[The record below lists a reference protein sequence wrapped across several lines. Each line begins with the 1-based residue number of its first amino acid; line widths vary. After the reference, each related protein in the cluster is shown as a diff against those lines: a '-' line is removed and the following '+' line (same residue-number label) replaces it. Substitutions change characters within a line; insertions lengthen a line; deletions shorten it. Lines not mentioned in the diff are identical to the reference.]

1 MAEGQ
6 LATRDIVA
14 PRALDYESQVQ
25 TDAARAAAK
34 AAVPP
39 QYTFTSENAI
49 AIAAAQQLALE
60 DRVSRVDTTF
70 SAELTPAGRKTLL
83 QTAVPDLS
91 ETANATLA
99 GLDAAR
105 WAAVR
110 TESARILD
118 ATLRTEL
125 RDSAVADTR
134 GRLAGLMAGGLD
146 EAERMLAAEL
156 ISPLIVP
163 NSSFSQPLWDTAK
176 DKAAEAVVPVRETIR
191 QGEVIVRNGTPLS
204 ATDIEKIDALGLRET
219 APDVASFAGWLL
231 LAVLVVGIL
240 LAWIWRFRP
249 GLWHRDNV
257 LVLIGL
263 LVVGAT
269 LALKITAGRPT
280 LPYFLPTAAIAIL
293 LTILLDASTA
303 TIVIAIV
310 AIIGGAVN
318 GGSLEFAAYIFLGG
332 MAGIVAVR
340 KGDRLQAFVQ
350 ASLAVLVVNALVV
363 TVFSLL
369 GARDL
374 RGVLE
379 LWFASAA
386 SAAGSGVAAVG
397 TFAVLG
403 SVFGILTVFQLL
415 ELANPSQPLLRRL
428 LVETPGTYH
437 HSLMV
442 GNLAERAAEAIG
454 ADPLMTRV
462 AAYYHDVGKLAN
474 PLAFI
479 ENQAGGDNIHD
490 QLDPAVSAGILKQHV
505 ADGIDLAYK
514 SRLPKALIAFIP
526 QHHGTAIMS
535 YFYARAKELAGPGVI
550 VDERTLPAR
559 RAQATVA
566 RGGPDHARR
575 QRRGVRPV
583 AVLPR
588 RTGHP
593 GDGVPDHRGAGRR
606 RPVRRVRPH
615 PSRPRASSGRLR
627 RPAARD
633 VPHPDRLPAE
643 HGGGA
648 RIAPRAV
655 AAAGAA
661 PGRAWGAARRRDPG
675 DLPRPVADR
684 PRRPGR
690 RLAADRRCGAR
701 AGDRRGADGRRGTL
715 AGLDRPDPD
724 GRRGAGRRSTPRIS
738 ARPAR
743 PTCSRSRCCRPR
755 RFPVTRAAPRNGR
768 PARPRRAPAFPLP
781 PGRRPHLGDIVVSV
795 ERAVEQAEGG
805 RGGQTGDVRW
815 SPADELRLLV
825 THGALHIC
833 GWDHAEPA
841 EEAAMR
847 ALEGRL
853 LA

>member
-1 MAEGQ
+1 MLTQRAPVANRFTRRDVPRLAIAAGILILALTAILGIDILPEPPLDVAEGQ

-70 SAELTPAGRKTLL
+70 SAELTPAGRKILL

-303 TIVIAIV
+303 SLVIAIV
-310 AIIGGAVN
+310 AIIGVAVN
-318 GGSLEFAAYIFLGG
+318 GGSL
-332 MAGIVAVR
+332 
-340 KGDRLQAFVQ
+340 
-350 ASLAVLVVNALVV
+350 
-363 TVFSLL
+363 
-369 GARDL
+369 
-374 RGVLE
+374 
-379 LWFASAA
+379 
-386 SAAGSGVAAVG
+386 
-397 TFAVLG
+397 
-403 SVFGILTVFQLL
+403 
-415 ELANPSQPLLRRL
+415 
-428 LVETPGTYH
+428 
-437 HSLMV
+437 
-442 GNLAERAAEAIG
+442 
-454 ADPLMTRV
+454 
-462 AAYYHDVGKLAN
+462 
-474 PLAFI
+474 
-479 ENQAGGDNIHD
+479 
-490 QLDPAVSAGILKQHV
+490 
-505 ADGIDLAYK
+505 
-514 SRLPKALIAFIP
+514 
-526 QHHGTAIMS
+526 
-535 YFYARAKELAGPGVI
+535 
-550 VDERTLPAR
+550 
-559 RAQATVA
+559 
-566 RGGPDHARR
+566 
-575 QRRGVRPV
+575 
-583 AVLPR
+583 
-588 RTGHP
+588 
-593 GDGVPDHRGAGRR
+593 
-606 RPVRRVRPH
+606 
-615 PSRPRASSGRLR
+615 
-627 RPAARD
+627 
-633 VPHPDRLPAE
+633 
-643 HGGGA
+643 
-648 RIAPRAV
+648 
-655 AAAGAA
+655 
-661 PGRAWGAARRRDPG
+661 
-675 DLPRPVADR
+675 
-684 PRRPGR
+684 
-690 RLAADRRCGAR
+690 
-701 AGDRRGADGRRGTL
+701 
-715 AGLDRPDPD
+715 
-724 GRRGAGRRSTPRIS
+724 
-738 ARPAR
+738 
-743 PTCSRSRCCRPR
+743 
-755 RFPVTRAAPRNGR
+755 
-768 PARPRRAPAFPLP
+768 
-781 PGRRPHLGDIVVSV
+781 
-795 ERAVEQAEGG
+795 
-805 RGGQTGDVRW
+805 
-815 SPADELRLLV
+815 
-825 THGALHIC
+825 
-833 GWDHAEPA
+833 
-841 EEAAMR
+841 
-847 ALEGRL
+847 
-853 LA
+853 